1 MVEARWQSVLDA
13 VRAQKVAL
21 GSFLQEGW
29 PTKVGGGQLEIMF
42 GRESSFQMSAVE
54 NNRLVLQEI
63 VTAILGTP
71 LRLLCVKDEEGILPR
86 VRKIPALTDRK
97 SEFEK
102 KLQAD
107 AWMQKI
113 VQEFDAE
120 FIK

>member
-1 MVEARWQSVLDA
+1 VEERWQGVLDA
-13 VRAQKVAL
+13 VRTQKVAL
-21 GSFLQEGW
+21 GTFLQEGW
-29 PTKVGGGQLEIMF
+29 PVKVGAGQLEIMF
-42 GRESSFQMSAVE
+42 GRESSFQMNAVE
-54 NNRLVLQEI
+54 NNRLLLQEI
-63 VTAILGTP
+63 MTGILGVP

-102 KLQAD
+102 KLRD
-107 AWMQKI
+107 DVRMQRI

>member
-1 MVEARWQSVLDA
+1 
-13 VRAQKVAL
+13 
-21 GSFLQEGW
+21 
-29 PTKVGGGQLEIMF
+29 
-42 GRESSFQMSAVE
+42 MSAVE